1 MDEKTIEN
9 QTRLYLYDLMNTA
22 KEHGFKADDVW
33 EFSLVGDIEKLRLQK
48 AYHPTIATKM
58 LPEAVLEVFHQ
69 IKSRLNQS
77 FTKDEQSLDK
87 RTVVT
92 DNLNYLVAYNLKRPR
107 T

>member
-1 MDEKTIEN
+1 MDDQTIEN
-9 QTRLYLYDLMNTA
+9 QTRLYLYDLNNTA
-22 KEHGFKADDVW
+22 REHGFKADDVW
-33 EFSLVGDIEKLRLQK
+33 EFSLVSDVEKTRLQK
-48 AYHPTIATKM
+48 TYYPTIATKM
-58 LPEAVLEVFHQ
+58 LPEAVLQVFHA

-77 FTKDEQSLDK
+77 FSKDEQHLDK

>member
-69 IKSRLNQS
+69 IKSRLEPIFHQ
-77 FTKDEQSLDK
+77 
-87 RTVVT
+87 RR
-92 DNLNYLVAYNLKRPR
+92 AIA
-107 T
+107 

>member
-1 MDEKTIEN
+1 MNEKTIED

-22 KEHGFKADDVW
+22 REHGFKPDDVW
-33 EFSLVGDIEKLRLQK
+33 EFSLVGDVEKLRLQK

-58 LPEAVLEVFHQ
+58 LPEAVLEVFHK

-77 FTKDEQSLDK
+77 FSKEEQSLDK
-87 RTVVT
+87 RSVVT

-107 T
+107 S